1 MRVIRNLIMKK
12 KILVSLAVIAVLLLG
27 LFFFV
32 LPAQLEKRLNASL
45 NPPPY
50 LASERAV
57 ELHKRLLVADLH
69 ADSLLW
75 DRDLLEHAS
84 RGHVDIPRLIEG
96 NVALQSFTI
105 VTKTPYVW
113 KMNIERNDDSTDNIT
128 ILALAQRWPSAT
140 WNSLTQ
146 RSLYQARKLQTTAD
160 RSGGRFT
167 LIRTSADLSNYLD
180 RRVSEPRLTAGFL
193 GIEGAQA
200 LDGNLDNID
209 VLFDAGFRMMSPS
222 HFFDTDIGGSAH
234 GIEKGGLTDKGK
246 EMIRRMEAMHMI
258 VDVAHA
264 SAKVIDDVLAIATR
278 PVLVSHSGVKGTCD
292 NQRNLSDEQLKGI
305 ARSGGV
311 IGIGFWDTAVCGTDA
326 KAIARAI
333 RYAADLVG
341 VDHVGLG
348 SDFDGAVVT
357 PFDTTG
363 LVQITDAL
371 IGEGFT
377 DDEIGRIMGR
387 NVLKVLIQNLP

>member
-1 MRVIRNLIMKK
+1 MKK
-12 KILVSLAVIAVLLLG
+12 KILITLGVILLLLLG
-27 LFFFV
+27 AFFFV
-32 LPAQLEKRLNASL
+32 VPAQLEKRLNVSL

-57 ELHKRLLVADLH
+57 ELHKKLLVADLH

-75 DRDLLEHAS
+75 NRDLLDRGT
-84 RGHVDIPRLIEG
+84 RGHVDVPRLIEG
-96 NVALQSFTI
+96 NVALQSFTV
-105 VTKTPYVW
+105 VTRTPYVW

-128 ILALAQRWPSAT
+128 ILAIAQRWPTAT
-140 WNSLTQ
+140 WSSLTQ
-146 RSLYQARKLQTTAD
+146 RALYQAKKLQDTAA
-160 RSGGRFT
+160 RSGGKFT
-167 LIRTSADLSNYLD
+167 LIRTSAELSSYLD
-180 RRVSEPRLTAGFL
+180 RRVTEPYITAGFL
-193 GIEGAQA
+193 GIEGAHA

-234 GIEKGGLTDKGK
+234 GVEKGGLTEKGQ
-246 EMIRRMEAMHMI
+246 EMIRRMETRHMI

-264 SAKVIDDVLAIATR
+264 SAKTIDDVLALATR
-278 PVLVSHSGVKGTCD
+278 PVFVSHSGVKGTCD

-305 ARSGGV
+305 ARTGGV
-311 IGIGFWDTAVCGTDA
+311 IGIGYWDTAVCGKDA
-326 KAIARAI
+326 KAIAKAI
-333 RYAADLVG
+333 RYTANLVG

-357 PFDTTG
+357 PFDTSG

-371 IGEGFT
+371 IGEGFS
-377 DDEIGRIMGR
+377 DEEIGKIMGR
-387 NVLKVLIQNLP
+387 NVLRLLIQNLP

>member
-1 MRVIRNLIMKK
+1 MKK
-12 KILVSLAVIAVLLLG
+12 KILITLAVILLLLLG
-27 LFFFV
+27 AFFFI
-32 LPAQLEKRLNASL
+32 LPAQLEKRVNVSL
-45 NPPPY
+45 SPPPY
-50 LASERAV
+50 MASERAV
-57 ELHKRLLVADLH
+57 ELHKKLLVADLH

-75 DRDLLEHAS
+75 DRDLLDHAT
-84 RGHVDIPRLIEG
+84 RGHVDVPRLIEG
-96 NVALQSFTI
+96 NVALQSFTV

-128 ILALAQRWPSAT
+128 ILAIAQRWPTAT
-140 WNSLTQ
+140 WSSLTQ
-146 RSLYQARKLQTTAD
+146 RALYQAKKLQDTAA
-160 RSGGRFT
+160 RSGGKFT
-167 LIRTSADLSNYLD
+167 LIRTSAELSSYLD
-180 RRVSEPRLTAGFL
+180 RRITEPHITAGFL

-234 GIEKGGLTDKGK
+234 GVDKDGLTDKGK
-246 EMIRRMEAMHMI
+246 EMIRRMEAKHMI

-264 SAKVIDDVLAIATR
+264 SAKTIDDLLAIATR
-278 PVLVSHSGVKGTCD
+278 PVFVSHGGVKGTCD

-305 ARSGGV
+305 ARTGGV
-311 IGIGFWDTAVCGTDA
+311 IGIGYWDTAVCGTDA
-326 KAIARAI
+326 KAIATAI
-333 RYAADLVG
+333 RYTANLVG

-357 PFDTTG
+357 PFDTSG

-371 IGEGFT
+371 LAEGFT
-377 DDEIGRIMGR
+377 DEEIGKIMGR
-387 NVLKVLIQNLP
+387 NVLRLLIQNLP

>member
-1 MRVIRNLIMKK
+1 MRK
-12 KILVSLAVIAVLLLG
+12 KILIALAVILLLLLG
-27 LFFFV
+27 AFFFV
-32 LPAQLEKRLNASL
+32 VPSQLEKRLNVAL
-45 NPPPY
+45 NQPPY

-57 ELHKRLLVADLH
+57 ELHKKLLVADLH

-105 VTKTPYVW
+105 VSKTPYVW

-128 ILALAQRWPSAT
+128 ILAVAQRWPTAT

-146 RSLYQARKLQTTAD
+146 RALYQAKKLEDTAS

-167 LIRTSADLSNYLD
+167 LIRTSAELSSYLD
-180 RRVSEPRLTAGFL
+180 RRITEPRITAGFL

-200 LDGNLDNID
+200 LDGSLNNID

-234 GIEKGGLTDKGK
+234 GVVKGGLTDKGK
-246 EMIRRMEAMHMI
+246 EMIKRMEAKRMI

-264 SAKVIDDVLAIATR
+264 SAAVIDDVLAMATR

-292 NQRNLSDEQLKGI
+292 NQRNLSDEQLRGI
-305 ARSGGV
+305 AGTGGV
-311 IGIGFWDTAVCGTDA
+311 IGIGYWETAVCGTDA
-326 KAIARAI
+326 KAIAKAI
-333 RYAADLVG
+333 RYTANLVG

-371 IGEGFT
+371 LAEGFN

-387 NVLKVLIQNLP
+387 NVLRVLIQNLP

>member
-1 MRVIRNLIMKK
+1 MKK
-12 KILVSLAVIAVLLLG
+12 KILIALAVILLLFLG
-27 LFFFV
+27 AFFFV
-32 LPAQLEKRLNASL
+32 VPPQLEKRLNVAI

-57 ELHKRLLVADLH
+57 ELHKKLLVSDLH

-75 DRDLLEHAS
+75 DRDLLDHAT

-128 ILALAQRWPSAT
+128 ILAVAQRWPTAT
-140 WNSLTQ
+140 WTSLTQ
-146 RSLYQARKLQTTAD
+146 RALYQAKKLQDTAG
-160 RSGGRFT
+160 RSGGKFT
-167 LIRTSADLSNYLD
+167 LIRSSADLSSYLD
-180 RRVSEPRLTAGFL
+180 RRITEPRITAGFL

-234 GIEKGGLTDKGK
+234 GIEKGGLSDKGK
-246 EMIRRMEAMHMI
+246 EMIRRMEAKHMI

-264 SAKVIDDVLAIATR
+264 SAKAIDDVLVLATR

-292 NQRNLSDEQLKGI
+292 NQRNLSDEHLKGI
-305 ARSGGV
+305 ARTGGV
-311 IGIGFWDTAVCGTDA
+311 IGIGYWDTAVCGTDA

-333 RYAADLVG
+333 RYTTNLVG

-371 IGEGFT
+371 LAEGFS
-377 DDEIGRIMGR
+377 DDEIGQIMGR
-387 NVLKVLIQNLP
+387 NVLRVLIQNLP

>member
-1 MRVIRNLIMKK
+1 MKK
-12 KILVSLAVIAVLLLG
+12 KILITLAVVLLLLLG
-27 LFFFV
+27 TFFFI
-32 LPAQLEKRLNASL
+32 LPGQLEKRLNVAL
-45 NPPPY
+45 NAPPY

-57 ELHKRLLVADLH
+57 ELHKKLLVADLH

-75 DRDLLEHAS
+75 NRDLLDRAT
-84 RGHVDIPRLIEG
+84 RGHVDVPRLIEG
-96 NVALQSFTI
+96 NVALQSFTV

-113 KMNIERNDDSTDNIT
+113 KMNIERNDDTSDNIT
-128 ILALAQRWPSAT
+128 ILALAERWPTAT
-140 WNSLTQ
+140 WGSLTQ
-146 RSLYQARKLQTTAD
+146 RALYQARKLKDTAA
-160 RSGGRFT
+160 RSGGKLT
-167 LIRTSADLSNYLD
+167 LIETSAGLSSYLD
-180 RRVSEPRLTAGFL
+180 RRITEPHITAGFL

-234 GIEKGGLTDKGK
+234 GVEKGGLTDKGK
-246 EMIRRMEAMHMI
+246 EMIRRMEAKRMI

-264 SAKVIDDVLAIATR
+264 SARTIDDVLALATR
-278 PVLVSHSGVKGTCD
+278 PVFVSHSGVKGTCD

-305 ARSGGV
+305 AGTGGV
-311 IGIGFWDTAVCGTDA
+311 IGIGYWDTAVCGTDA

-333 RYAADLVG
+333 RYTANLVG

-348 SDFDGAVVT
+348 SDFDGAVAE
-357 PFDTTG
+357 PFDTSG

-371 IGEGFT
+371 LAEGFT
-377 DDEIGRIMGR
+377 DEEIGKIMGR
-387 NVLKVLIQNLP
+387 NVLRLLIQKLP

>member
-1 MRVIRNLIMKK
+1 MKK
-12 KILVSLAVIAVLLLG
+12 KILIALAVILLLLIG
-27 LFFFV
+27 GFFFV
-32 LPAQLEKRLNASL
+32 LPAQLEKRLNVAL

-57 ELHKRLLVADLH
+57 ELHKKLLVADLH

-75 DRDLLEHAS
+75 DRDLLEHAT
-84 RGHVDIPRLIEG
+84 RGHVDVPRLIEG

-105 VTKTPYVW
+105 VSKTPYVW

-128 ILALAQRWPSAT
+128 ILAIAQRWPPAT
-140 WNSLTQ
+140 WSSLTQ
-146 RSLYQARKLQTTAD
+146 RALYQAKRLQDTAA
-160 RSGGRFT
+160 RSGGKFT
-167 LIRTSADLSNYLD
+167 LIRTSAELSSYLD
-180 RRVSEPRLTAGFL
+180 RRITDPRITAGFL

-209 VLFDAGFRMMSPS
+209 VLFNAGFRMMSPS

-234 GIEKGGLTDKGK
+234 GVDKGGLTDKGK
-246 EMIRRMEAMHMI
+246 EMIRQMEAKRMI

-264 SAKVIDDVLAIATR
+264 SAKTIDDVLALATR
-278 PVLVSHSGVKGTCD
+278 PVFVSHSGVKGTCD
-292 NQRNLSDEQLKGI
+292 NQRNLSDEHLKGI
-305 ARSGGV
+305 ARTGGV

-326 KAIARAI
+326 KAIAKAI
-333 RYAADLVG
+333 RYTANLIG

-348 SDFDGAVVT
+348 SDFDGAVAT

-371 IGEGFT
+371 LAEGFS
-377 DDEIGRIMGR
+377 DEEVGKIMGR
-387 NVLKVLIQNLP
+387 NVLRLLIQILP

>member
-1 MRVIRNLIMKK
+1 MKK
-12 KILVSLAVIAVLLLG
+12 KILITLAVILLLLLG
-27 LFFFV
+27 AFFFV
-32 LPAQLEKRLNASL
+32 VPAQLEKRLNASL

-57 ELHKRLLVADLH
+57 ELHKRLMVADLH

-75 DRDLLEHAS
+75 DRDLLDRAT

-96 NVALQSFTI
+96 NVALQAFTI
-105 VTKTPYVW
+105 VSKTPYVW
-113 KMNIERNDDSTDNIT
+113 KMNIERNDDSSDNIT
-128 ILALAQRWPSAT
+128 ILAVAQRWPTAT
-140 WNSLTQ
+140 WSSLTQ
-146 RSLYQARKLQTTAD
+146 RALYQAKKLQNTAD
-160 RSGGRFT
+160 RSGGKFT
-167 LIRTSADLSNYLD
+167 LIRTSAELSSYLD
-180 RRVSEPRLTAGFL
+180 RRISEPGITAGFL

-209 VLFDAGFRMMSPS
+209 ALFDAGFRMMSPS

-234 GIEKGGLTDKGK
+234 GVEKGGLTDKGK
-246 EMIRRMEAMHMI
+246 DMVRRMEAKRMI
-258 VDVAHA
+258 VDLAHA
-264 SAKVIDDVLAIATR
+264 SAKTIDDVLAMANR

-292 NQRNLSDEQLKGI
+292 NQRNLSDEHLQGI
-305 ARSGGV
+305 ARTGGV

-326 KAIARAI
+326 KAIAKAI
-333 RYAADLVG
+333 RYTANLIG

-371 IGEGFT
+371 LAEGFS
-377 DDEIGRIMGR
+377 DEEVGRIMGR
-387 NVLKVLIQNLP
+387 NVLRLLIQNLP

>member
-1 MRVIRNLIMKK
+1 MKK
-12 KILVSLAVIAVLLLG
+12 KILIALAVILLLLLG
-27 LFFFV
+27 AFFFV
-32 LPAQLEKRLNASL
+32 VPAQLEKRLNVAI

-57 ELHKRLLVADLH
+57 ELHKKLLVSDLH

-128 ILALAQRWPSAT
+128 ILAVAQRWPTAT
-140 WNSLTQ
+140 WTSLTQ
-146 RSLYQARKLQTTAD
+146 RALYQARKLQDTAA
-160 RSGGRFT
+160 RSGGKFT
-167 LIRTSADLSNYLD
+167 LIRSSSELSGYLD
-180 RRVSEPRLTAGFL
+180 RRITEPRITAGFL

-234 GIEKGGLTDKGK
+234 GMEKGGLSENGK
-246 EMIRRMEAMHMI
+246 EMIRRMEAKRMI

-264 SAKVIDDVLAIATR
+264 SAKAIDDVLALATR
-278 PVLVSHSGVKGTCD
+278 PVIVSHSGVKGTCD
-292 NQRNLSDEQLKGI
+292 NQRNLSDEHLRGI
-305 ARSGGV
+305 AKTGGV
-311 IGIGFWDTAVCGTDA
+311 IGIGYWDTAVCGTDA

-333 RYAADLVG
+333 RYTANLVG
-341 VDHVGLG
+341 VDHLGLG

-371 IGEGFT
+371 LAEGFS
-377 DDEIGRIMGR
+377 DDEIGKIMGR
-387 NVLKVLIQNLP
+387 NVLRVLIQNLP